1 METAHSEIKKH
12 SEILSRFSKSLDVG
26 DADIKFTVTLINNE
40 VHIVDGQILH
50 QLIRQISHDYRV
62 LTTPSGAGLADINSM
77 GPNGKVFTETT
88 ATQTCKSFQKG
99 ARPNSYKHHF
109 DISSTNRPPRS

>member
-1 METAHSEIKKH
+1 METAHPEIKKH

-50 QLIRQISHDYRV
+50 LLIRQISHDLQSLDHPKWCR
-62 LTTPSGAGLADINSM
+62 
-77 GPNGKVFTETT
+77 
-88 ATQTCKSFQKG
+88 TC
-99 ARPNSYKHHF
+99 
-109 DISSTNRPPRS
+109 